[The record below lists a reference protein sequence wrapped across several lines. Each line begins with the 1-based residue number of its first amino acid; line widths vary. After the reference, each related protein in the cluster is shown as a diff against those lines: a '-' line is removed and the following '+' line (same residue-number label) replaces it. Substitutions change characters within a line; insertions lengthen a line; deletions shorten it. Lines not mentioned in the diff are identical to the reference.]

1 MKSISNLD
9 LRGHQIKQVLAENVA
24 FADIPDATLNE
35 SRFIYDTTNKA
46 LLYSNGTKWI
56 NVSKSDI
63 QFVSNGVISVDGTN
77 ITVFRIATSGDVTMN
92 TSNEAVI
99 GTNKVSNTKLAKM
112 PAKTIKGNN
121 TTATANAD
129 DLTVAEVLDMLG
141 IDLTALNN
149 KVSDVKVNGISVV
162 TGGVANIDL
171 DTELADFKTSLK
183 IGEANGLATLDSTG
197 KVPSTQLPSY
207 VDDVIEVYATYT
219 TSATGGLSNIQLY
232 SDAAHQNEITP
243 EAGKIYVNITE
254 DEPPYQFRWAGTEYI
269 AIITGGLI
277 IGTVSGTAAD
287 GGIAQAHY
295 GNSTI
300 HITPEER
307 TTWNAKQNTNV
318 TLSAATDSGT
328 NTLPTTST
336 TKSVTQWFQLV
347 VNFLKSLLNKVNT
360 HTHNGTDA
368 PKVSYNDLTDKPTI
382 PDEYELPVATS
393 TTLGGVKSGTDIT
406 VDASGNVSVND
417 NSHKHNASTIT
428 GLATVAT
435 SGSYNDLTNK
445 PDIPKTYKT
454 SSLTGTT
461 GTVAATTHG
470 CGAKPQVQA
479 YLAGELVMCDIKINA
494 DGDVT
499 WTAGEAFV
507 AGADFR
513 LVIQG

>member
-9 LRGHQIKQVLAENVA
+9 LRGHQIKQVLAENIA

-46 LLYSNGTKWI
+46 ILYSNGTKWV

-77 ITVFRIATSGDVTMN
+77 ITVFQIATSGDVTVN
-92 TSNEAVI
+92 ASKQAII
-99 GTNKVSNTKLAKM
+99 GTNKVINTKLAKM
-112 PAKTIKGNN
+112 PAKTLKGNN
-121 TTATANAD
+121 TSSTANAD
-129 DLTVAEVLDMLG
+129 DLTVAEVLTMLG

-149 KVSDVKVNGISVV
+149 KVSDVKVNGVSVV

-171 DTELADFKTSLK
+171 DTALSEFKTSLK
-183 IGEANGLATLDSTG
+183 IGQANGLATLDSTG

-207 VDDVIEVYATYT
+207 VDDVMEVYATYT

-287 GGIAQAHY
+287 GGIAKAHY
-295 GNSTI
+295 DNNTI
-300 HITPEER
+300 HITSEER
-307 TTWNAKQNTNV
+307 TTWNAKQSINV
-318 TLSAATDSGT
+318 TLSAATDQGT
-328 NTLPTTST
+328 NTLPNTST
-336 TKSVTQWFQLV
+336 TKTVTQWFQLV
-347 VNFLKSLLNKVNT
+347 VNYLKSLTHLFKS

-382 PDEYELPVATS
+382 PEEYELPVASS

-406 VDASGNVSVND
+406 VDASGNVSVKD
-417 NSHKHNASTIT
+417 NSHKHTTDNIT

-435 SGSYNDLTNK
+435 TGSYNDLSNK

-454 SSLTGTT
+454 AALTGIS
-461 GTVAATTHG
+461 GTILATTHN
-470 CGAKPQVQA
+470 CGANPQVQA
-479 YLAGELVMCDIKINA
+479 YLAGELVICDIKISS
-494 DGDVT
+494 DGNVT